1 MLKTVNTYLKKQ
13 QRKQNTSVT
22 LFMPKGP
29 HYDRD
34 KAQFPVTS
42 KKMIF
47 FFFTFYKFFEIIFK
61 KITFSKPSESSPWG
75 TEVKWLDFPSSES
88 KLCN

>member
-47 FFFTFYKFFEIIFK
+47 FFLHFINFLKSFLK
-61 KITFSKPSESSPWG
+61 RLHSQSLQKVHHGVQKSSG
-75 TEVKWLDFPSSES
+75 
-88 KLCN
+88 